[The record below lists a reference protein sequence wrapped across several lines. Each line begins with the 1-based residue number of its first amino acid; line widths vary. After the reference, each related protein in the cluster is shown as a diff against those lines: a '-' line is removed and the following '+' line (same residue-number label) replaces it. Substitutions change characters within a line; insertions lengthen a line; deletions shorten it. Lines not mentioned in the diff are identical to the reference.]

1 MAMMHALLLLVLGA
15 ASLAAAA
22 ASRPALLDVA
32 VDSTDG
38 SFNVSL
44 GGTPWLV
51 SKAPRLSTGGAWS
64 IAGHNLTLLS
74 SAPAPALQGFA
85 AGTAWRWSSTGSSGD
100 AVWETAI
107 RKSSDGA
114 DAVLFSQTFLKD
126 LPAGHHADISPPCP
140 NITRGNVPSGC
151 AAPAKPGSRVAITE
165 VALAEFPSVRVVQGG
180 PTLGAFCGAGMSDGP
195 RLYTFNNPSYDA
207 SSDTNMVADWGSG
220 AGGPTALF
228 DDSPERKTLVISP
241 AGENILSSICER
253 FCHGSAKQAGAVP
266 LPSSHLLYSHDP
278 AL

>member
-1 MAMMHALLLLVLGA
+1 M
-15 ASLAAAA
+15 
-22 ASRPALLDVA
+22 
-32 VDSTDG
+32 
-38 SFNVSL
+38 
-44 GGTPWLV
+44 
-51 SKAPRLSTGGAWS
+51 
-64 IAGHNLTLLS
+64 
-74 SAPAPALQGFA
+74 
-85 AGTAWRWSSTGSSGD
+85 
-100 AVWETAI
+100 
-107 RKSSDGA
+107 
-114 DAVLFSQTFLKD
+114 
-126 LPAGHHADISPPCP
+126 
-140 NITRGNVPSGC
+140 
-151 AAPAKPGSRVAITE
+151 AITE